1 MVNMV
6 NTAQI
11 NSGNRTSEF
20 GKRSGNAGPPVN
32 NRRSAFTL
40 IELLTV
46 IAIIA
51 LLAGLVVGGTRY
63 ASTKIKES
71 RIRAELNAL
80 ATAIDA
86 YHAKFNS
93 YPPDNVDPVT
103 KIVNPITNSLYYEL
117 TGTIVDPD
125 GKPRFRLPNRQQW
138 IGTSVINNY
147 FHADGFL
154 NAGPTPKDIKQF
166 ASLKSEQHKPIVKSP
181 VEVEVLTVPVD
192 WPLKK
197 AGLPP
202 PFNSPDPAVQRVN
215 PWRYVCTQP
224 TNNPAT
230 FDLWAEYVE
239 GGKVRVICNWSKD
252 VLERGQ

>member
-1 MVNMV
+1 M
-6 NTAQI
+6 
-11 NSGNRTSEF
+11 
-20 GKRSGNAGPPVN
+20 
-32 NRRSAFTL
+32 
-40 IELLTV
+40 
-46 IAIIA
+46 
-51 LLAGLVVGGTRY
+51 
-63 ASTKIKES
+63 
-71 RIRAELNAL
+71 
-80 ATAIDA
+80 
-86 YHAKFNS
+86 
-93 YPPDNVDPVT
+93 
-103 KIVNPITNSLYYEL
+103 
-117 TGTIVDPD
+117 
-125 GKPRFRLPNRQQW
+125 
-138 IGTSVINNY
+138 
-147 FHADGFL
+147 

-197 AGLPP
+197 SGLPP
-202 PFNSPDPAVQRVN
+202 PFNSPDPAVQRIN